1 MADKIKVYYINANG
15 VYQGHFRLED
25 PGYVAK
31 AGETTVPK
39 PSLREPAVLQGGAWR
54 GATDEEYAAWLQAH
68 PQKEVEP
75 AQPSVQDKAI
85 PALGQQ
91 VGTLTVANQ
100 QTAQIAKQAA
110 DAAST
115 LGQQVATMIAK
126 SNENGGK

>member
-1 MADKIKVYYINANG
+1 MDKIKVYYIDNNG
-15 VYQGHFRLED
+15 VYQDHFRLED

-39 PSLREPAVLQGGAWR
+39 PSRREPAVIEGGVWR
-54 GATDEEYAAWLQAH
+54 GATDEEYAAWQAAH
-68 PQKEVEP
+68 PQKKVEP
-75 AQPSVQDKAI
+75 VASLQDKAI
-85 PALGQQ
+85 TALGQQ

-100 QTAQIAKQAA
+100 ETAKIAKQAA
-110 DAAST
+110 NAANA